1 MLMAYSVCWMNE
13 LVVVN
18 LFPIYFPFLI
28 ALCKQDY
35 IDGIFLLNSLKYS
48 YLSTHIFA
56 DDETESLRSADLQYG
71 PRLQI

>member
-1 MLMAYSVCWMNE
+1 MNE

-18 LFPIYFPFLI
+18 LFPICFPFLI

-35 IDGIFLLNSLKYS
+35 VASIFLFNSLKYS

-56 DDETESLRSADLQYG
+56 DDETEWLRSADLQYG

>member
-1 MLMAYSVCWMNE
+1 MHE

-18 LFPIYFPFLI
+18 LFPMCFPFLV
-28 ALCKQDY
+28 ALVMQDC
-35 IDGIFLLNSLKYS
+35 IDGIFFLFSRLKYS

-56 DDETESLRSADLQYG
+56 DDETEWLRSADLQYG